1 MDENDVLTAVDKIHD
16 RLAGMA
22 AAERKK
28 EPLLYPGLW
37 EMPRVQH
44 DSRPPPDVH
53 VALQGEEQVGQEP
66 LVQGRPLELRDAEH
80 GGARARA
87 ELTPLL
93 LLLLLFVLALWQGA
107 VGPQIGC
114 ARRTAKSVV

>member
-1 MDENDVLTAVDKIHD
+1 MTDLLEWL
-16 RLAGMA
+16 RPR
-22 AAERKK
+22 ERKSR
-28 EPLLYPGLW
+28 YCTPGYGRC
-37 EMPRVQH
+37 PVYIQH
-44 DSRPPPDVH
+44 DNTRRPPPDVH

-87 ELTPLL
+87 ELTLLL

-107 VGPQIGC
+107 VGPQIVSV
-114 ARRTAKSVV
+114 RRTAKSVV